1 MYSAHNEDLMIG
13 KVFKNSILV
22 AFILALFAA
31 RASAGAITVDQ
42 VLYQSDI
49 ANSNLLSGTV
59 DMTFASN
66 TNTLTIVLTNT
77 SSDLA
82 GDGAGILLTGL
93 GFQLP
98 TGVSIASGTAVIA
111 PYSTGVNFTG
121 VAGTDVSKEWGYD
134 NSPLNSGVFQSG
146 LFGLLTY
153 NTVVGSMVSITTN
166 QFAAGSIDNA
176 PPGLAGPDF
185 GLVSK
190 SETGALGNGNEA
202 IRSSII
208 ITLVLTGASLNLVDS
223 INAGSVGVSFGSPN
237 AVPEPPLLSL
247 LLVPG
252 LAGLYLARKRA
263 ASVQ

>member
-1 MYSAHNEDLMIG
+1 MIG
-13 KVFKNSILV
+13 KMIKRSILS
-22 AFILALFAA
+22 AFVLALFAA

-49 ANSNLLSGTV
+49 ANANLLSGTV

-66 TNTLTIVLTNT
+66 TNTLSIILTNT

-111 PYSTGVNFTG
+111 PGSTGVNF
-121 VAGTDVSKEWGYD
+121 VAPAGTDVSKEWGYD

-166 QFAAGSIDNA
+166 QFADGSIDGKPA
-176 PPGLAGPDF
+176 GLAGPDF
-185 GLVSK
+185 GLVSN
-190 SETGALGNGNEA
+190 SETGKLGDGNEA
-202 IRSSII
+202 IRNSII
-208 ITLVLTGASLNLVDS
+208 ITLVLSGTSLNLLDS
-223 INAGSVGVSFGSPN
+223 INKGNVGLSFGSPN
-237 AVPEPPLLSL
+237 PVPEPPLLSL

>member
-1 MYSAHNEDLMIG
+1 MIG
-13 KVFKNSILV
+13 KMIKRSILSV
-22 AFILALFAA
+22 FVLALFAA

-49 ANSNLLSGTV
+49 ANANLLSGTV

-66 TNTLTIVLTNT
+66 TNTLSIILTNT

-111 PYSTGVNFTG
+111 PGSTGVNFAG

-146 LFGLLTY
+146 LFGGLTY

-166 QFAAGSIDNA
+166 QFAAGSIDGA
-176 PPGLAGPDF
+176 PAGLAGPDF
-185 GLVSK
+185 GLVSN
-190 SETGALGNGNEA
+190 SETGSLGGGNEA
-202 IRSSII
+202 IRNSII
-208 ITLVLTGASLNLVDS
+208 ITLVLSGTSLNLLDS
-223 INAGSVGVSFGSPN
+223 INKGNVGLSFGSPN
-237 AVPEPPLLSL
+237 PVPEPPLLSL